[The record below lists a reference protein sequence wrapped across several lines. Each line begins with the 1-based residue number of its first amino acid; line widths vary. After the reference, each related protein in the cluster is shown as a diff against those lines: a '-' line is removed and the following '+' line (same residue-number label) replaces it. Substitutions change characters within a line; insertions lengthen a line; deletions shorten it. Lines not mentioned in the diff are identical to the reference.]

1 VTTLI
6 IAQLTIL
13 EAIRRKLILVG
24 ALISLAFIA
33 LYAVGFSFLYSQR
46 PQTGGQMAL
55 IGAMA
60 FLTILGLYAVNFL
73 SAFLALFLSVGSVS
87 GEIDSGTI
95 QAILARPLRRAD
107 YILGRWLGFSSI
119 IAVYVAVMAWA
130 LLVVAQAISGYE
142 APHPFQAIALM
153 SLSAVVLL
161 TVSLLGSSALSTLAN
176 GVLVFS
182 LFGLAWLAGIIEFI
196 GNAISNQSMVTLG
209 IIVSLIV
216 PSDAIWRGASFF
228 LQSPVVLTAMAA
240 GRDVLPFASSV
251 PPTPALIGWSL
262 IHVGVTL
269 IGAIVL
275 FSRRDL

>member
-1 VTTLI
+1 MTALI
-6 IAQLTIL
+6 IAHLTVL

-24 ALISLAFIA
+24 MLISLVFLA

-46 PQTGGQMAL
+46 PETGGQIAQLAAL
-55 IGAMA
+55 AY
-60 FLTILGLYAVNFL
+60 LTSCGLYAVNFL
-73 SAFLALFLSVGSVS
+73 SAFLALFLSVGAVS
-87 GEIDSGTI
+87 GEIDNGTI

-119 IAVYVAVMAWA
+119 IAVYVALMAWS
-130 LLVVAQAISGYE
+130 LLMVARAISGYE
-142 APHPFQAIALM
+142 APHPLQAIALM

-182 LFGLAWLAGIIEFI
+182 LFGLAWLAGIIEVI
-196 GNAISNQSMVTLG
+196 GSAFSNQSMVNLG

-216 PSDAIWRGASFF
+216 PSDAIWRGASFY
-228 LQSPVVLTAMAA
+228 LQSPVVLAGLST
-240 GRDVLPFASSV
+240 GRDTFPFASSV
-251 PPTPALIGWSL
+251 PPTPALIVWSVM
-262 IHVGVTL
+262 HVSIALASAVM
-269 IGAIVL
+269 I

>member
-1 VTTLI
+1 VTALI
-6 IAQLTIL
+6 IAQLTVL

-24 ALISLAFIA
+24 MLISLVFLA

-46 PQTGGQMAL
+46 PGTGGQIAQLAAL
-55 IGAMA
+55 A
-60 FLTILGLYAVNFL
+60 FLTIFGLYAVNFL
-73 SAFLALFLSVGSVS
+73 SAFLALFLSVGAVS
-87 GEIDSGTI
+87 GEIDNGTI

-119 IAVYVAVMAWA
+119 IAVYVALMAWS
-130 LLVVAQAISGYE
+130 LLMVARAISGYE
-142 APHPFQAIALM
+142 APHPLQAIALM

-182 LFGLAWLAGIIEFI
+182 LFGLAWLAGIIEVI
-196 GNAISNQSMVTLG
+196 GGAFSNQSMVNLG

-216 PSDAIWRGASFF
+216 PSDAIWRGASFY
-228 LQSPVVLTAMAA
+228 LQSPVVLAGLSA
-240 GRDVLPFASSV
+240 GRDTFPFASSV
-251 PPTPALIGWSL
+251 PPTPALIVWSVL
-262 IHVGVTL
+262 HVGVALASAVT
-269 IGAIVL
+269 I